1 MIYSKKYSAALLCL
15 IGLLI
20 SATGFSQPVS
30 YTTTNKGA
38 IKSYEEGTKYYDQYQ
53 YDKALE
59 ELEKSVSKDPA
70 FVEAHILMADIFIQK
85 DQYENAITAFEK
97 AITINPNFFPNT
109 HFSLANIELNTAKY
123 EPAKKHYEKF
133 LTFPGINPV
142 LRSKAEKRIQSCDFA
157 IMALKNPVDYELH
170 NMGENI
176 NGVYD
181 DYLPSLT
188 VDNQTMFYTKNQPTA
203 ADPKWFQEDFY
214 ISLRKDSAWGKSFNA
229 GPQLNTAGNEG
240 VPNISTD
247 GKILFFAACNRP
259 DGKGSCDIYYSR
271 LKKEGWTRPINLGN
285 PVNTG
290 AWESQPSFS
299 SDGRTLYFIRGTVSG
314 TGRSREQD
322 IYVTRINDEG
332 KWSDPQKLT
341 PLINTDEEEEF
352 VFIHPDNQTL
362 YFSSDGHAGMGKL
375 DIYLSRKDDK
385 GNWTQPENLGY
396 PINTHLDER
405 GIMVGPSGDIAYIG
419 SNREGGIG
427 GIDLYSFELYPAA
440 RPARVSYVRGIVTDI
455 KTSLPLEANFEITDL
470 ETGTSLIRS
479 SSEKTTGEFI
489 ASLAAGKD
497 YGLNVSKSGYLFYSD
512 HFSCKNPA
520 DIKNAYVLDV
530 KLQPAEK
537 GGKVV
542 LKNVFF
548 DTNLFQLKQE
558 SFAELDKLVAF
569 MKSNERVTV
578 EVSGHTDSTG
588 DKSKNKILSENRAKS
603 VYDYLTGKG
612 IPAARLS
619 FKGYGDALPV
629 SGNDSEEGRAQNRRT
644 EFLITGI
651 Q

>member
-1 MIYSKKYSAALLCL
+1 MTYSKILIYSLIFLC
-15 IGLLI
+15 GLLLTTTCF
-20 SATGFSQPVS
+20 AQPVS
-30 YTTTNKGA
+30 YTSTNKSA
-38 IKSYEEGTKYYDQYQ
+38 IKSYEEATKYYDQYQ
-53 YDKALE
+53 YEKALA
-59 ELEKSVSKDPA
+59 ELEKSVAKDPA

-85 DQYENAITAFEK
+85 EQYEGAITAFEK
-97 AITINPNFFPNT
+97 AIAINPNFFPNT
-109 HFSLANIELNTAKY
+109 YFSLANIELNIAKY
-123 EPAKKHYEKF
+123 EQAKKHYEKF
-133 LTFPGINPV
+133 LTFQGTNPV
-142 LRSKAEKRIQSCDFA
+142 FRTKAEKRIQSCEFA
-157 IMALKNPVDYELH
+157 INALNNPVDYQLH
-170 NMGENI
+170 NLGENI

-188 VDNQTMFYTKNQPTA
+188 VDNQTMFYTKNQPVTG
-203 ADPKWFQEDFY
+203 DSKWFQEDFY
-214 ISLRKDSAWGKSFNA
+214 ISLRKDSTWSKSFNA

-332 KWSDPQKLT
+332 RWSEPQKLT

-362 YFSSDGHAGMGKL
+362 YFSSDGHTGMGKL
-375 DIYLSRKDDK
+375 DIYLSRKDAK

-455 KTSLPLEANFEITDL
+455 KTGIPLEANFEIIDL
-470 ETGTSLIRS
+470 ETGTSMVKS
-479 SSEKTTGEFI
+479 SSEKTSGEFL
-489 ASLAAGKD
+489 ASLAAGKN
-497 YGLNVSKSGYLFYSD
+497 YGLNVSKNGYLFYSD
-512 HFSCKNPA
+512 HFSFKNPA

-548 DTNLFQLKQE
+548 DTNLFELKPE
-558 SFAELDKLVAF
+558 SFSELDKLVAF
-569 MKSNERVTV
+569 MKSNTAVTV

-588 DKSKNKILSENRAKS
+588 DKNKNKILSENRAKS
-603 VYDYLTGKG
+603 VYNYLTGKG
-612 IPAARLS
+612 IPATRLS
-619 FKGYGDALPV
+619 FKGYGDSQPV
-629 SGNDSEEGRAQNRRT
+629 AGNETEEGRAQNRRT
-644 EFLITGI
+644 EFLITGT